1 MAQQF
6 IYWLLYKNGTRQGSL
21 LSPYL
26 FARYIR
32 DLINTVVDS
41 GFGCKVADLI
51 LIFLLMQTSDDLV
64 LLAPSWKALQTL
76 ISILH
81 LQATHIDMSIN
92 IQETVAMV
100 FVPKRRVPV

>member
-1 MAQQF
+1 
-6 IYWLLYKNGTRQGSL
+6 
-21 LSPYL
+21 
-26 FARYIR
+26 
-32 DLINTVVDS
+32 
-41 GFGCKVADLI
+41 
-51 LIFLLMQTSDDLV
+51 MQTSDDLV

-100 FVPKRRVPV
+100 FVPKRRVPVW